1 MICDIS
7 VLVTSQE
14 QQKFVLQGG
23 VEKGVG
29 GVVCI
34 LILQLFDCVILNIP
48 VFSCI
53 CNSLACSPINMK
65 HRGLKWVLQVRFG

>member
-1 MICDIS
+1 MTYIICDIS

-23 VEKGVG
+23 GEKGVG

-48 VFSCI
+48 VFSC
-53 CNSLACSPINMK
+53 LMTP
-65 HRGLKWVLQVRFG
+65 